1 MTDAAVVTCD
11 PAAPLDVDL
20 MSGPVRKA
28 HQRPDEY
35 GAPDSL
41 DAPNSVL
48 DLKTISL
55 RAKQYSPI
63 EKP

>member
-20 MSGPVRKA
+20 MSGPIRKA
-28 HQRPDEY
+28 HQRPDGY
-35 GAPDSL
+35 GAPGSL
-41 DAPNSVL
+41 NAPNSVL
-48 DLKTISL
+48 DLKTISP
-55 RAKQYSPI
+55 RAKKYLPI